1 MNNELSKKIES
12 LLFYKNEPTKIN
24 ELVDILKS
32 SKEDVDYGLVQL
44 GEALQDRGIRLIKK
58 DDEVMLG
65 TAPEFGEMI
74 ESLLK
79 EELNRDLGKAG
90 LETLAVVLY
99 LGPISKSRI
108 DYIRGVNSGFILRN
122 LMVRGLVERDSNPQD
137 QRSFLYKP
145 TFELFSH
152 LGITDIRELDA
163 YEEVKKEFG
172 LFEQS
177 ADETSD
183 SD

>member
-1 MNNELSKKIES
+1 MINKLSQKIES
-12 LLFYKNEPTKIN
+12 LLFYKNEPTKIR
-24 ELVDILKS
+24 ELVGILKVGES
-32 SKEDVDYGLVQL
+32 EIL
-44 GEALQDRGIRLIKK
+44 EALAELRESLSSRGVRLMEK

-74 ESLLK
+74 EALIK
-79 EELNRDLGKAG
+79 EDLNKDLGKAG
-90 LETLAVVLY
+90 LETLAIVLY

-122 LMVRGLVERDSNPQD
+122 LMVRGLVERISNPQD

-152 LGITDIRELDA
+152 LGITNITELPY
-163 YEEVKKEFG
+163 YENVKAEIES
-172 LFEQS
+172 FEDQKNNE
-177 ADETSD
+177 DTN
-183 SD
+183 